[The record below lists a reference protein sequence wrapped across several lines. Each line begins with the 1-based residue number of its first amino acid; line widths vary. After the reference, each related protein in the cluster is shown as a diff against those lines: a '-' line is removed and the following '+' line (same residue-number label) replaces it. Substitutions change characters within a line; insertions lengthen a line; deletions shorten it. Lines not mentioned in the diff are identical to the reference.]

1 MKQYETTLAGEKLE
15 LTLEGT
21 VLALTTGG
29 VTIQTECKNL
39 RDAEELFHDVESD
52 LHRGNLFLD
61 EGDEGVDE
69 GVANCYVGLVGKVKG
84 KDSHG
89 SKMFTSFKEFVQWGK
104 DNRFDLY

>member
-21 VLALTTGG
+21 VLSLSTGG
-29 VTIQTECKNL
+29 VTIQTESKNL

-52 LHRGNLFLD
+52 LREGGLFLD
-61 EGDEGVDE
+61 EGNEWI
-69 GVANCYVGLVGKVKG
+69 ATCYEDSEGKVKG
-84 KDSHG
+84 QGTDKR
-89 SKMFTSFKEFVQWGK
+89 FTSFKEFVQWGK

>member
-1 MKQYETTLAGEKLE
+1 MKHYETTLAGEKLE

-21 VLALTTGG
+21 VVTLSTEG

-39 RDAEELFHDVESD
+39 RDAEELFHDVEID
-52 LHRGNLFLD
+52 LRKGNLFLD
-61 EGDEGVDE
+61 EGDEGV
-69 GVANCYVGLVGKVKG
+69 ANCYMGLAGKVKG
-84 KDSHG
+84 KDSYG